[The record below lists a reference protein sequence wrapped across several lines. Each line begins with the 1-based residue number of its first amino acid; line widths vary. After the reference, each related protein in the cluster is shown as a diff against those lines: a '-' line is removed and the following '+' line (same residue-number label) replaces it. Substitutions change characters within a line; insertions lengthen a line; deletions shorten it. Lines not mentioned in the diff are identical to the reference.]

1 MSNSENLGT
10 TNRNNFASR
19 LLNRE
24 LTDRTKKT
32 TLQLN
37 KISPADAAKFAANE
51 KATEEKKEVV
61 SSAK

>member
-10 TNRNNFASR
+10 TTRSNFASR

-32 TLQLN
+32 TLQLS
-37 KISPADAAKFAANE
+37 KINPADAAKYAAAE
-51 KATEEKKEVV
+51 KAEEKKEVV
-61 SSAK
+61 AAAK